1 MKIKATIERIPGGM
15 MLIPLLLG
23 AVLNTLAPDTGAYF
37 GSFTKGMI
45 SGTVPILAVWFFC
58 IGASI
63 DLRATGT
70 VLRKSGTLVITKI
83 AVAWVVAMIAASFIP
98 DTGIQTGFFA
108 GLSVLAIVSA
118 MDMTNGGLYASL
130 MNQYGTKEE
139 SGAFVL
145 MSLESGPLM
154 TMVILGSAGLA
165 SFEPHHFIGAVLP
178 FLIGFTLGNLDHD
191 LRSFFSK
198 ATPVLI
204 PFFGFALGN
213 TINLSVI
220 VDTGLLGI
228 LLGVAVIVITG
239 IPLIIADRVIG
250 GGNGTAGV
258 AASSA
263 AGAAVA
269 NPVIIAQINP
279 AFEPV
284 AASATAL
291 VAASVIVTAI
301 LVPIITALYAKRFNK
316 NLVAKTLCTTN
327 SVLAPLTVPAQLMS
341 GDDAKIS
348 STIASASRFA
358 EHNRGIPNATFCHR
372 CVTDQLTG

>member
-15 MLIPLLLG
+15 MLVPLVLG
-23 AVLNTLAPDTGAYF
+23 AILNTLAPNTGAYF
-37 GSFTKGMI
+37 GGFTKGMI
-45 SGTVPILAVWFFC
+45 TGTVPILAVWFFC

-63 DLRATGT
+63 NLRATGT

-83 AVAWVVAMIAASFIP
+83 AVAWVVAMICAMFIP
-98 DTGIQTGFFA
+98 ENGIQTGFFA

-154 TMVILGSAGLA
+154 TMLILGSAGLA
-165 SFEPHHFIGAVLP
+165 SFEPHHFVGAILP
-178 FLIGFTLGNLDHD
+178 FLIGFALGNLDHD
-191 LRSFFSK
+191 LRDFFSK

-213 TINLSVI
+213 TINLNVI
-220 VDTGLLGI
+220 LETGLLGI
-228 LLGVAVIVITG
+228 VLG

-301 LVPIITALYAKRFNK
+301 LVPVITALYARRFGH
-316 NLVAKTLCTTN
+316 
-327 SVLAPLTVPAQLMS
+327 VPE
-341 GDDAKIS
+341 
-348 STIASASRFA
+348 SRTEPEA
-358 EHNRGIPNATFCHR
+358 VEMHH
-372 CVTDQLTG
+372 

>member
-1 MKIKATIERIPGGM
+1 MKIKATMERIPGGM

-23 AVLNTLAPDTGAYF
+23 AILNTLAPETGNYF

-70 VLRKSGTLVITKI
+70 VLRKSGTLVLTKI
-83 AVAWVVAMIAASFIP
+83 AVAWLVAMIAASFIP
-98 DTGIQTGFFA
+98 DTGIQTGFF
-108 GLSVLAIVSA
+108 
-118 MDMTNGGLYASL
+118 GGLYASL

-178 FLIGFTLGNLDHD
+178 FLIGFALGNLDHD
-191 LRSFFSK
+191 LRAFFSK

-213 TINLSVI
+213 TINLRVI
-220 VDTGLLGI
+220 LETGLLGI
-228 LLGVAVIVITG
+228 VLGVAVIIITG
-239 IPLIIADRVIG
+239 IPLIMADKFLG

-284 AASATAL
+284 AAQATAL

-301 LVPIITALYAKRFNK
+301 LVPIITALYARH
-316 NLVAKTLCTTN
+316 VAKQAPAVAHAESVSTSTL
-327 SVLAPLTVPAQLMS
+327 
-341 GDDAKIS
+341 
-348 STIASASRFA
+348 
-358 EHNRGIPNATFCHR
+358 HR
-372 CVTDQLTG
+372 

>member
-15 MLIPLLLG
+15 MLVPLILG
-23 AVLNTLAPDTGAYF
+23 AILNTFAPDTGAYF

-70 VLRKSGTLVITKI
+70 VLRKSGTLVLTKI

-98 DTGIQTGFFA
+98 EGGIQTGMFA
-108 GLSVLAIVSA
+108 GLSVLALVSA
-118 MDMTNGGLYASL
+118 MDMTNGGLYASV
-130 MNQYGTKEE
+130 MQQYGTKEE
-139 SGAFVL
+139 AGAFVL

-154 TMVILGSAGLA
+154 TMIILGTAGIA
-165 SFEPHHFIGAVLP
+165 SFEPHVFVGAVLP
-178 FLIGFTLGNLDHD
+178 FLIGFGLGNLDPE
-191 LRSFFSK
+191 LREFFGK
-198 ATPVLI
+198 AIKTLI
-204 PFFGFALGN
+204 PFFGFALGC
-213 TINLSVI
+213 TINLTVI
-220 VDTGLLGI
+220 AQTGLLGI
-228 LLGVAVIVITG
+228 LLGVAVIIITG
-239 IPLIIADRVIG
+239 IPLILADKYIG
-250 GGNGTAGV
+250 GGNGTAGS

-301 LVPIITALYAKRFNK
+301 LVPIITALYSKRMGGT
-316 NLVAKTLCTTN
+316 VAKKSET
-327 SVLAPLTVPAQLMS
+327 
-341 GDDAKIS
+341 DDVVELS
-348 STIASASRFA
+348 
-358 EHNRGIPNATFCHR
+358 H
-372 CVTDQLTG
+372 

>member
-1 MKIKATIERIPGGM
+1 
-15 MLIPLLLG
+15 
-23 AVLNTLAPDTGAYF
+23 
-37 GSFTKGMI
+37 
-45 SGTVPILAVWFFC
+45 
-58 IGASI
+58 
-63 DLRATGT
+63 
-70 VLRKSGTLVITKI
+70 
-83 AVAWVVAMIAASFIP
+83 MIAASFIP
-98 DTGIQTGFFA
+98 EGGIQTGFFA
-108 GLSVLAIVSA
+108 GISVLAIVSA

-191 LRSFFSK
+191 LRAFFSK

-213 TINLSVI
+213 TINLAVI
-220 VDTGLLGI
+220 VHTGLLGI
-228 LLGVAVIVITG
+228 VLGVAVIIITG

-301 LVPIITALYAKRFNK
+301 LVPIITALYAKH
-316 NLVAKTLCTTN
+316 VGGHKTEP
-327 SVLAPLTVPAQLMS
+327 VKEPEQQVQ
-341 GDDAKIS
+341 
-348 STIASASRFA
+348 
-358 EHNRGIPNATFCHR
+358 HH
-372 CVTDQLTG
+372 

>member
-1 MKIKATIERIPGGM
+1 M
-15 MLIPLLLG
+15 
-23 AVLNTLAPDTGAYF
+23 
-37 GSFTKGMI
+37 
-45 SGTVPILAVWFFC
+45 
-58 IGASI
+58 
-63 DLRATGT
+63 
-70 VLRKSGTLVITKI
+70 
-83 AVAWVVAMIAASFIP
+83 
-98 DTGIQTGFFA
+98 
-108 GLSVLAIVSA
+108 
-118 MDMTNGGLYASL
+118 
-130 MNQYGTKEE
+130 
-139 SGAFVL
+139 
-145 MSLESGPLM
+145 
-154 TMVILGSAGLA
+154 
-165 SFEPHHFIGAVLP
+165 
-178 FLIGFTLGNLDHD
+178 
-191 LRSFFSK
+191 
-198 ATPVLI
+198 LI

-316 NLVAKTLCTTN
+316 TRSPTRRCPPRQTLCTTN

>member
-1 MKIKATIERIPGGM
+1 
-15 MLIPLLLG
+15 
-23 AVLNTLAPDTGAYF
+23 
-37 GSFTKGMI
+37 
-45 SGTVPILAVWFFC
+45 
-58 IGASI
+58 
-63 DLRATGT
+63 
-70 VLRKSGTLVITKI
+70 
-83 AVAWVVAMIAASFIP
+83 MIAASFIP

-165 SFEPHHFIGAVLP
+165 SFEPHHFVGAVLP

-191 LRSFFSK
+191 LRAFFSK

-228 LLGVAVIVITG
+228 LLGVAVIIITG

-301 LVPIITALYAKRFNK
+301 LVPIITALYAKRFGN
-316 NLVAKTLCTTN
+316 
-327 SVLAPLTVPAQLMS
+327 VPAP
-341 GDDAKIS
+341 GNAKANPTES
-348 STIASASRFA
+348 L
-358 EHNRGIPNATFCHR
+358 HH
-372 CVTDQLTG
+372 

>member
-1 MKIKATIERIPGGM
+1 MKIKATMERIPGGM

-23 AVLNTLAPDTGAYF
+23 AVLNTLAPTTGEYF

-45 SGTVPILAVWFFC
+45 GGTVPILAVWFFC

-70 VLRKSGTLVITKI
+70 VLRKSGTLVLTKI

-178 FLIGFTLGNLDHD
+178 FLIGFALGNLDHD
-191 LRSFFSK
+191 LRAFFSK

-213 TINLSVI
+213 TINLNVI
-220 VDTGLLGI
+220 LDTGLLGI
-228 LLGVAVIVITG
+228 VLGVAVIIITG

-279 AFEPV
+279 SFAPV

-301 LVPIITALYAKRFNK
+301 LVPIITALYAKRYG
-316 NLVAKTLCTTN
+316 
-327 SVLAPLTVPAQLMS
+327 APQSTENTPERAQQPA
-341 GDDAKIS
+341 
-348 STIASASRFA
+348 
-358 EHNRGIPNATFCHR
+358 HH
-372 CVTDQLTG
+372 